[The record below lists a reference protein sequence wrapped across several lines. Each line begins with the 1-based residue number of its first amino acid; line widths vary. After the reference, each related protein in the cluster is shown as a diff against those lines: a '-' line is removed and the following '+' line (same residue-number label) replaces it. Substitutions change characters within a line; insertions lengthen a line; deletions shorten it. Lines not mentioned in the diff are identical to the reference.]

1 MVFRFSKKV
10 TNFVLIFLLD
20 LTFTIGIPMSNP
32 SKRLSQMFWLS
43 WKIWTLYP
51 LQFPNE
57 ILNFGSL
64 WNWQSRHRVE
74 RIWAKCWHHLSSR
87 ASQSILL
94 MVSSNQF
101 WLSWLRISDQWFT
114 MAHEQYTGASI
125 NFIWLGVVHKWRHS
139 KINECLGWCT
149 AYQWFTF

>member
-1 MVFRFSKKV
+1 MNTCVERPEVKIRKCLRILFRLKFSEKTVF
-10 TNFVLIFLLD
+10 LIHHKRG
-20 LTFTIGIPMSNP
+20 IGFA
-32 SKRLSQMFWLS
+32 QQ
-43 WKIWTLYP
+43 Y
-51 LQFPNE
+51 PNE

-114 MAHEQYTGASI
+114 MAHEQYTGAYI
-125 NFIWLGVVHKWRHS
+125 NFIWLGVVNKQRHS
-139 KINECLGWCT
+139 KISECLRLT
-149 AYQWFTF
+149 H

>member
-1 MVFRFSKKV
+1 MLSS
-10 TNFVLIFLLD
+10 ILL
-20 LTFTIGIPMSNP
+20 LWNLCALQIA
-32 SKRLSQMFWLS
+32 
-43 WKIWTLYP
+43 
-51 LQFPNE
+51 LQFSNE
-57 ILNFGSL
+57 ILNLGSL

-114 MAHEQYTGASI
+114 MAHEQYTGAFI
-125 NFIWLGVVHKWRHS
+125 NFIWLGAVHKRRRF
-139 KINECLGWCT
+139 KISWVHKVNALSINYSHYVFNFQKQQVLT
-149 AYQWFTF
+149 AIKVRSNI